1 MYLDFMFFEIFMF
14 PVARDFCLSTMFLIL
29 VLFTNGCFGRSW
41 MIILRLFDRLFL
53 RYRSSQLVSCFLGV
67 KFRVSKRRVFS
78 SVISFSAEREREC
91 YKSKL
96 RFRIRV
102 LER

>member
-1 MYLDFMFFEIFMF
+1 MFFGDDFNFRFIHERMF
-14 PVARDFCLSTMFLIL
+14 WEELDDYPEVIQSSFLT
-29 VLFTNGCFGRSW
+29 FTKTVRA
-41 MIILRLFDRLFL
+41 D
-53 RYRSSQLVSCFLGV
+53 CFLGV
-67 KFRVSKRRVFS
+67 KFRVLKRRVFS